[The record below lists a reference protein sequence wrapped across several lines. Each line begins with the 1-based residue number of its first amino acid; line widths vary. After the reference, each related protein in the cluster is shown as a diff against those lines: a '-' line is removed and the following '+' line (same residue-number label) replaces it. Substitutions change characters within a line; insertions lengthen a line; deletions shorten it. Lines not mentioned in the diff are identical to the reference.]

1 MRIKQA
7 VQAAREEERKRYSEQ
22 LARQKKV
29 IDARD
34 LVIESLTRRTTAA
47 EKLYQKTRVDANQSA
62 RRSKD
67 LEATLEN
74 TKKLLQVATAKE
86 HTAQVAI
93 DELQETI
100 NRTSTELEEAFP
112 IKSMKKTR
120 DGSRGQ
126 PSWPLSMWED
136 IMQQLVLGVPPKAVY
151 RSIVSVIKRYSPKV
165 EIKPISLTTILR
177 ARTVLLVVVQT
188 LAAYRL
194 GKADKFGQLFQD
206 ATSRQQISF
215 QNLAISIEEDELYK

>member
-7 VQAAREEERKRYSEQ
+7 VQAAREEERQHYSELLSQ
-22 LARQKKV
+22 QKKV
-29 IDARD
+29 INQQKKVINARD
-34 LVIESLTRRTTAA
+34 LVIESLTTRATAA
-47 EKLYQKTRVDANQSA
+47 EKLYEKTRVDANQSA

-86 HTAQVAI
+86 HVAQAAI

-126 PSWPLSMWED
+126 PSWPLWIWED
-136 IMQQLVLGVPPKAVY
+136 IMQQLVLGFRRRPFIKAW
-151 RSIVSVIKRYSPKV
+151 
-165 EIKPISLTTILR
+165 R
-177 ARTVLLVVVQT
+177 ASSSDTRL
-188 LAAYRL
+188 RL
-194 GKADKFGQLFQD
+194 GSSPSA
-206 ATSRQQISF
+206 
-215 QNLAISIEEDELYK
+215 